1 MTGLGLTMT
10 LERLVWLTVPVVS
23 ALIVLAG
30 WLLLDPAPPR
40 TIRIATGTPGGF
52 YDSLGKQ
59 YRSGLRQSGIN
70 VELVATAGSVENI
83 RLLLEDNDIDVAF
96 VQGGITRRAAQ
107 EDTLRS
113 LASLAVEPLWIF
125 APANKQL
132 DSIETEQGVRI
143 AAGERGS
150 GTRDLA
156 VRILSLLGR
165 EKTVQFVDV
174 GGDAAAD
181 ALLSGDVD
189 FAVFVTSPHTPWIKR
204 LLRSSAVKLVEAR
217 YTASLARVLPFTTEV
232 LLPTRV
238 LDFQRRIPKD
248 DMKILGVATSLV
260 VTPAAHPAIK
270 QILLSKSQEMLDG
283 QTVLGTLGQFPSQRL
298 TYYPLDPE
306 ALRYFE
312 YGPTILRR
320 YLPYWLANL
329 VERFWLLL
337 LPIMTII
344 IPLLGFGPATFEWSM
359 RRRIYKWYRE
369 LANIEAAAEQAGTKQ
384 EMQDL
389 LGKLDELQ
397 LRVKRVHVTL
407 PFRRELYALRAHI
420 AFVAQSVRQGPNS
433 TARETV
439 AEPLALPDE

>member
-1 MTGLGLTMT
+1 MTGFGPTMRI
-10 LERLVWLTVPVVS
+10 ERLVWLSVPLVA

-59 YRSGLRQSGIN
+59 YRSALGQSGLN
-70 VELVATAGSVENI
+70 VELVATTGSVENI

-96 VQGGITRRAAQ
+96 VQGGITRRTGQ

-113 LASLAVEPLWIF
+113 LASLAIEPLWIF

-132 DSIETEQGVRI
+132 DSIETEQNVRI

-156 VRILSLLGR
+156 VRVLSLLGR
-165 EKTVQFVDV
+165 EKAVQLVDV
-174 GGDAAAD
+174 GGNAAAD
-181 ALLSGDVD
+181 ALLSGNVD
-189 FAVFVTSPHTPWIKR
+189 FAVFVTSPRTPWIQK
-204 LLRSSAVKLVEAR
+204 LLRASAVKLVEIR

-248 DMKILGVATSLV
+248 DLKILGVATSLV

-270 QILLSKSQEMLDG
+270 QILLSKSQEILDG
-283 QTVLGTLGQFPSQRL
+283 QAVLGTLDQFPSKRL

-344 IPLLGFGPATFEWSM
+344 IPVLGFGPATFEWSM
-359 RRRIYKWYRE
+359 RRRIYTWYRE
-369 LANIEAAAEQAGTKQ
+369 LATIEAAAEQAGTEQ
-384 EMQDL
+384 EMQEL
-389 LGKLDELQ
+389 FGKLDELQ
-397 LRVKRVHVTL
+397 GRVKRVHVTL

-420 AFVAQSVRQGPNS
+420 AFVAQSILQDPHS
-433 TARETV
+433 TGRETV
-439 AEPLALPDE
+439 AGTRSGPVP